1 MLDKPAAQTLIDG
14 LAAVAL
20 SAAVFVVARPGF
32 ASALRPRLAFAFG
45 GLCLFFGARAAWAAL
60 DSHALGLLSLTVGCT
75 LPVAA
80 LLLTEGLLRRH
91 APTWLKALICVA
103 ALAVALAILLTDG
116 RAPASTWVLGLYIL
130 SSLTAVTALLLFRD
144 RASLSRQENAGVEAL
159 IVFGAIL
166 TLLSLTDF
174 LPGAP
179 LGMSGVG
186 AAIVAYALSANP
198 SSSREARLALS
209 NLVVICAL
217 TAAGTVPFAIALGMT
232 DLADHVRLGAVVLA
246 ALLAVNA
253 VLDARRRIG
262 RSTRGFALALANA
275 DTTSLDAFLASLAGQ
290 PLLAGLRLTEG
301 LSLADY
307 DQPAL
312 GAAMAP
318 RAVWTPAALR
328 DAQTPIAPRARDEL
342 SDLMVRTEATH
353 ALLISQEPLR
363 IALLTLPGAG
373 PTDEA
378 DADLAL
384 FRKLAAVAARNPV

>member
-20 SAAVFVVARPGF
+20 GAAVFVVARPGF
-32 ASALRPRLAFAFG
+32 TSALRPRLAFAFG

-60 DSHALGLLSLTVGCT
+60 DSHLLGLLSLEVGCT

-80 LLLTEGLLRRH
+80 LVLSEGLLRRH
-91 APTWLKALICVA
+91 APTWLKALICA
-103 ALAVALAILLTDG
+103 AGLAVALAILLTDG
-116 RAPASTWVLGLYIL
+116 RAPASTWVLGVYVL

-144 RASLSRQENAGVEAL
+144 RASLSRQENAGVATL
-159 IVFGAIL
+159 IVSGVLL

-174 LPGAP
+174 LPAAP
-179 LGMSGVG
+179 LGLSGVG
-186 AAIVAYALSANP
+186 AAIVGYALSANP

-209 NLVVICAL
+209 NLVVIFVL
-217 TAAGTVPFAIALGMT
+217 TAAGTLPFALALGMS
-232 DLADHVRLGAVVLA
+232 DLAERVRLGAIVLA

-253 VLDARRRIG
+253 ALDARRRIG
-262 RSTRGFALALANA
+262 RPARGFALALAGA
-275 DTTSLDAFLASLAGQ
+275 DTTSLDGFLAGLADQ
-290 PLLAGLRLTEG
+290 PLLAGLRLAA
-301 LSLADY
+301 SLTDY

-312 GAAMAP
+312 GAAMAS

-328 DAQTPIAPRARDEL
+328 DAQIAPRARDEL
-342 SDLMVRTEATH
+342 SDLMARGEATH
-353 ALLISQEPLR
+353 ALLISPQPLR

-384 FRKLAAVAARNPV
+384 FRKLAAVAARNSA